1 MAAVN
6 TMDGKALHRR
16 ALRLEWL
23 TVAWNVVEAVV
34 AIGAG
39 IISGSTALIA
49 FGVDSVIEV
58 TSAIG
63 LLWRLYSAGPEAEI
77 GERGKAERRALYVV
91 AGTFFALAAYILFE
105 SIPAL
110 LAREA
115 PDTSMVGLVLSVLSL
130 LVMPAL
136 AWTKQ
141 RTGREM
147 NSKALQADAAETWV
161 CSWMSFSLLLGVG
174 LNAAFGWWW
183 ADSAGALLMLP
194 VIVWQGWDALGEARE
209 QADES

>member
-23 TVAWNVVEAVV
+23 TVAWNVVEALV

-49 FGVDSVIEV
+49 FGMDSVIEV
-58 TSAIG
+58 ASAIG

-115 PDTSMVGLVLSVLSL
+115 PDTSMVGLVLSVL
-130 LVMPAL
+130 
-136 AWTKQ
+136 
-141 RTGREM
+141 
-147 NSKALQADAAETWV
+147 
-161 CSWMSFSLLLGVG
+161 
-174 LNAAFGWWW
+174 
-183 ADSAGALLMLP
+183 
-194 VIVWQGWDALGEARE
+194 
-209 QADES
+209 

>member
-23 TVAWNVVEAVV
+23 TVAWNVVEALV

-58 TSAIG
+58 ASAIG

>member
-1 MAAVN
+1 
-6 TMDGKALHRR
+6 MDGKALHRR

>member
-23 TVAWNVVEAVV
+23 TVAWNVVEALV

-49 FGVDSVIEV
+49 FGMDSVIEV
-58 TSAIG
+58 ASAIG

-91 AGTFFALAAYILFE
+91 AGTFFDGTATPMVGAIALCGALAFV
-105 SIPAL
+105 
-110 LAREA
+110 LAQMTPRREVA
-115 PDTSMVGLVLSVLSL
+115 
-130 LVMPAL
+130 
-136 AWTKQ
+136 
-141 RTGREM
+141 
-147 NSKALQADAAETWV
+147 
-161 CSWMSFSLLLGVG
+161 
-174 LNAAFGWWW
+174 
-183 ADSAGALLMLP
+183 
-194 VIVWQGWDALGEARE
+194 I
-209 QADES
+209 

>member
-23 TVAWNVVEAVV
+23 TVAWNVVEALV

-49 FGVDSVIEV
+49 FGMDSVIEV
-58 TSAIG
+58 ASAIG